1 MNLAILGFI
10 MVIIFMILIMS
21 KKMSALAALIIV
33 PTVFGLIGGF
43 YSKLGEYMVD
53 GLLTVA
59 PTGIMLVFA
68 ILYFGVMIDAGLFN
82 PVIEAIMKAV
92 KVS

>member
-33 PTVFGLIGGF
+33 PTVFGLIGD
-43 YSKLGEYMVD
+43 S
-53 GLLTVA
+53 
-59 PTGIMLVFA
+59 
-68 ILYFGVMIDAGLFN
+68 ILN
-82 PVIEAIMKAV
+82 
-92 KVS
+92 

>member
-1 MNLAILGFI
+1 MNLAILGFV

-43 YSKLGEYMVD
+43 YSNLGEYMVD
-53 GLLTVA
+53 GC
-59 PTGIMLVFA
+59 
-68 ILYFGVMIDAGLFN
+68 
-82 PVIEAIMKAV
+82 
-92 KVS
+92 